1 MLTAA
6 GKHTYRIHTACIHT
20 AAAAAYITLLNHRRD
35 VAHRHRD
42 DESILSSKRL
52 RHTVFLSEKL
62 NIKN

>member
-1 MLTAA
+1 ML
-6 GKHTYRIHTACIHT
+6 T
-20 AAAAAYITLLNHRRD
+20 AAAAAAAAAAEAAAPAYMTKLNRRRD

>member
-1 MLTAA
+1 ML
-6 GKHTYRIHTACIHT
+6 T
-20 AAAAAYITLLNHRRD
+20 AAAAAAAEAAAPAYITKLNRRRD

-42 DESILSSKRL
+42 DESHLSSKRL